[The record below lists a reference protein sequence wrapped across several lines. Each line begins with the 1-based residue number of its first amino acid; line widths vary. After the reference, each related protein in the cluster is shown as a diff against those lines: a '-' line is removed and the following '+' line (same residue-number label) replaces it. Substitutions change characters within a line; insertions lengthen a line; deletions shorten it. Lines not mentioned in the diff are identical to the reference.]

1 MDLTSRQRQLV
12 FALTVIALA
21 GLGFFLLRSGIPG
34 HHSPKPSQPPPAA
47 ASSPA
52 VPRSPAVP
60 SSPATPAATPTQTG
74 RSSTT
79 SSQVNIYRWLPFT
92 EPQLARAASVVTE
105 FSADYGTFSYHETPA
120 AYTARMQGL
129 ITSQLAQVIGR
140 AYATPGVAKIRTQQ
154 KQVSAG
160 SAVIGSLRAF
170 GSSSLTFVVTIHQKI
185 TGTSPSQQSTQYAVT
200 VSDSNGG
207 WQVTDIELASSGNQ

>member
-12 FALTVIALA
+12 FALTVVALA
-21 GLGFFLLRSGIPG
+21 GLGFFLLHSGIPG
-34 HHSPKPSQPPPAA
+34 HHSAKPPQRPPAA

-52 VPRSPAVP
+52 AP
-60 SSPATPAATPTQTG
+60 SSPVTPAATPTQTG

-79 SSQVNIYRWLPFT
+79 SSQVNIYQWLPFT
-92 EPQLARAASVVTE
+92 EPQLAKAASVTTE
-105 FSADYGTFSYHETPA
+105 FSAEYGTFSYRESAA

-154 KQVSAG
+154 KQVSTG
-160 SAVIGSLRAF
+160 SAVIDSLRAF
-170 GSSSLTFVVTIHQKI
+170 GTSSVTFVVTVQQKI
-185 TGTSPSQQSTQYAVT
+185 TGTSPGRQSTQYAVT
-200 VSDSNGG
+200 ASNSSGG

>member
-12 FALTVIALA
+12 FALTVVALA
-21 GLGFFLLRSGIPG
+21 GLGFFLLHSGIPG
-34 HHSPKPSQPPPAA
+34 HHSAKPPQRPPAA

-52 VPRSPAVP
+52 AP

-79 SSQVNIYRWLPFT
+79 SSQVNIYQWLPFT
-92 EPQLARAASVVTE
+92 ESQFAKAAGVATE
-105 FSADYGTFSYHETPA
+105 FGADYGTFSYRESTA
-120 AYTARMQGL
+120 AYTSRMQGL

-154 KQVSAG
+154 KQVSTG
-160 SAVIGSLRAF
+160 SAVIDSLRAF
-170 GSSSLTFVVTIHQKI
+170 GSSSVTFVVTIHQKI
-185 TGTSPSQQSTQYAVT
+185 TGTSPGRQSTQYAVT

>member
-12 FALTVIALA
+12 FAITVVALA
-21 GLGFFLLRSGIPG
+21 GLGFFLVHSGIPG
-34 HHSPKPSQPPPAA
+34 HHSPKPSQRPPAA

-52 VPRSPAVP
+52 AP

-74 RSSTT
+74 SSSTT
-79 SSQVNIYRWLPFT
+79 SSQVNIYQWLPFT
-92 EPQLARAASVVTE
+92 EPQLAKAASAATE
-105 FSADYGTFSYHETPA
+105 FSADYGTFSYRESAA

-129 ITSQLAQVIGR
+129 ITGQLAQVIGR

-185 TGTSPSQQSTQYAVT
+185 TGTNPGRQSTQYAVT

>member
-12 FALTVIALA
+12 FALTVVALA
-21 GLGFFLLRSGIPG
+21 GLGFFLLHSGIPG
-34 HHSPKPSQPPPAA
+34 HHSAKPSQHPAAA

-52 VPRSPAVP
+52 APT
-60 SSPATPAATPTQTG
+60 SPATPAATPTQTG

-92 EPQLARAASVVTE
+92 ESQLAKAAGVATE
-105 FSADYGTFSYHETPA
+105 FSADYGTFSYRESTA

-129 ITSQLAQVIGR
+129 ITSQLAQIIGR
-140 AYATPGVAKIRTQQ
+140 AYATPGVAKVRTQQ
-154 KQVSAG
+154 KQVSTG
-160 SAVIGSLRAF
+160 SAVIDSLRAF
-170 GSSSLTFVVTIHQKI
+170 GSSSVTFVVTIHQKI
-185 TGTSPSQQSTQYAVT
+185 TGTSPGRQSTQYAVT

>member
-12 FALTVIALA
+12 FALTVVALA
-21 GLGFFLLRSGIPG
+21 GLGFFLLHSGISG
-34 HHSPKPSQPPPAA
+34 HHSPTPTPRPPAA
-47 ASSPA
+47 AS
-52 VPRSPAVP
+52 SPAVP

-74 RSSTT
+74 HSSTT

-92 EPQLARAASVVTE
+92 ELQLARAASVVTE
-105 FSADYGTFSYHETPA
+105 FSADYGTFSYQESPA

-160 SAVIGSLRAF
+160 SAVIDSLRAF

-185 TGTSPSQQSTQYAVT
+185 TGRSPGQQSTQYAVT
-200 VSDSNGG
+200 VADSNGA

>member
-12 FALTVIALA
+12 FALTVVALA
-21 GLGFFLLRSGIPG
+21 GLGFFLLHSGIPG
-34 HHSPKPSQPPPAA
+34 HHSAKPPQRPPAA

-52 VPRSPAVP
+52 AP
-60 SSPATPAATPTQTG
+60 SLPSTPAATPTQTG

-79 SSQVNIYRWLPFT
+79 SSQVNIYQWLPFT
-92 EPQLARAASVVTE
+92 EPQLAKAAGVATQFSV
-105 FSADYGTFSYHETPA
+105 DYGTFSYRESAA

-140 AYATPGVAKIRTQQ
+140 AYATPGVAKTRTQQ
-154 KQVSAG
+154 RQVSAG
-160 SAVIGSLRAF
+160 SAVIDSLRAF

-185 TGTSPSQQSTQYAVT
+185 TGTSPGQQSTQYAVT

-207 WQVTDIELASSGNQ
+207 WQVTDIELGSSGNQ

>member
-12 FALTVIALA
+12 FALTVVALA
-21 GLGFFLLRSGIPG
+21 GLGFFLLHSGIPG
-34 HHSPKPSQPPPAA
+34 HHSPKPSQHPPA

-52 VPRSPAVP
+52 AP

-79 SSQVNIYRWLPFT
+79 SSQVNIYQWLPFT
-92 EPQLARAASVVTE
+92 EPQLAKAANVATE
-105 FSADYGTFSYHETPA
+105 FSADYGTFTYHESAA
-120 AYTARMQGL
+120 AYTARMHGV

-154 KQVSAG
+154 KQVSSG
-160 SAVIGSLRAF
+160 SAVIDSLRAF
-170 GSSSLTFVVTIHQKI
+170 GPSSVTFVVTIHQKI
-185 TGTSPSQQSTQYAVT
+185 TGTSPGQQSTQYAVT

>member
-12 FALTVIALA
+12 FALTVVALA
-21 GLGFFLLRSGIPG
+21 GLGFLLVHSGLPG
-34 HHSPKPSQPPPAA
+34 HHSPKPPQRPPAA
-47 ASSPA
+47 ASPPA
-52 VPRSPAVP
+52 AP

-79 SSQVNIYRWLPFT
+79 SSQVNIYQWLPFT
-92 EPQLARAASVVTE
+92 EPQLARAARVATE
-105 FSADYGTFSYHETPA
+105 FSADYGTFSYHETAA

-140 AYATPGVAKIRTQQ
+140 AYATPGVAKVRTQQ

-160 SAVIGSLRAF
+160 SAVIDSLRAF

-185 TGTSPSQQSTQYAVT
+185 TGTNPGQQNAPYAVT
-200 VSDSNGG
+200 VTGSNGD

>member
-12 FALTVIALA
+12 FALTVVALA
-21 GLGFFLLRSGIPG
+21 GLGFFLLHSGIPG
-34 HHSPKPSQPPPAA
+34 HHSPGPPQRPPAA

-52 VPRSPAVP
+52 AISPPV
-60 SSPATPAATPTQTG
+60 SPVATPTQTS

-79 SSQVNIYRWLPFT
+79 SSQVNIYQWLPFT
-92 EPQLARAASVVTE
+92 KSQFAKAASVVTE
-105 FSADYGTFSYHETPA
+105 FSADYGTFSYRESAA
-120 AYTARMQGL
+120 AYTGRMQGL

-140 AYATPGVAKIRTQQ
+140 AYATPGVAKTRTAQ

-160 SAVIGSLRAF
+160 SAGIDSLRAF

-185 TGTSPSQQSTQYAVT
+185 TGSSPGHQNTQYAVT
-200 VSDSNGG
+200 VSGGNGG
-207 WQVTDIELASSGNQ
+207 WQVNDIELASSGNQ